1 MAEHI
6 GNIGANKPISPASV
20 TTGQKSRS
28 AGTKNEVIPSFTETL
43 ERAQDKF
50 SLKISAHA
58 RERMENRQIKLE
70 ESDLREISAAVE
82 KAGSKGARSSLLL
95 YGDIAL
101 VASVVNRTI
110 VTAIDETEAREHIFT
125 GIDSAI
131 IVK

>member
-1 MAEHI
+1 MVERI
-6 GNIGANKPISPASV
+6 GIGGIDRPVVPASE
-20 TTGQKSRS
+20 TMKKSRP
-28 AGTKNEVIPSFTETL
+28 AKLENETVPSFTETL
-43 ERAQDKF
+43 EKVQD
-50 SLKISAHA
+50 SSRLRISAHA
-58 RERMENRQIKLE
+58 RERMESRQIKLA
-70 ESDLREISAAVE
+70 ESDLQEISAAVE

-110 VTAIDETEAREHIFT
+110 ITAIDDVEAREHIFT

>member
-1 MAEHI
+1 MVERVGI
-6 GNIGANKPISPASV
+6 GGIDKSV
-20 TTGQKSRS
+20 VPVSETMKKGRS
-28 AGTKNEVIPSFTETL
+28 AKLENGAVPSFTETL
-43 ERAQDKF
+43 EKVQDK
-50 SLKISAHA
+50 SRLRISAHA

-70 ESDLREISAAVE
+70 ESDLQEISAAVE

-110 VTAIDETEAREHIFT
+110 ITAIDDVEAREHIFT

>member
-1 MAEHI
+1 MVERI
-6 GNIGANKPISPASV
+6 GIGGIDRSAVPASE
-20 TTGQKSRS
+20 TMKRGRPAKPE
-28 AGTKNEVIPSFTETL
+28 NETVPSFTETL
-43 ERAQDKF
+43 EKAQDG
-50 SLKISAHA
+50 SRLRISAHA
-58 RERMENRQIKLE
+58 RERMENRQIKLA
-70 ESDLREISAAVE
+70 ESDLQEISAAVE

-110 VTAIDETEAREHIFT
+110 ITAIDDVEAREHIFT